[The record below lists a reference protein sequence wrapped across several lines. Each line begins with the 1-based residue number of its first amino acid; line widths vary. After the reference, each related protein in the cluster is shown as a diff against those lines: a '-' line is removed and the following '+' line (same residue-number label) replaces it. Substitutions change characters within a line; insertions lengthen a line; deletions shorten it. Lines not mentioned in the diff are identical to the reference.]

1 MPLLLLIMVL
11 LAACGGGSKMP
22 VVAQAPVAAK
32 DESIALSPEARRN
45 AGLEVVTVREEVRDT
60 MLEAP
65 GQLAWNEDRTW
76 SVGVVATGKMRI
88 VTAQVGDWVKVGQV
102 LARYHTHDV
111 HDTQANL
118 EQAFAE
124 RRRSTANLEQLK
136 RNRDRL
142 QRLYDAKAAPLMQ
155 LEQAT
160 SEVKMAEEEINKAQA
175 NIERETQHLTEVL
188 EVPVEAAHAHA
199 GPHQGEGGETE
210 LVPVKAPHD
219 GLVVERKVS
228 LGTVV
233 TTGQPAFVITD
244 PESLWLIASFPESA
258 LPLLRV
264 GLPLTVEVR
273 AYPGRLFPGRIRR
286 LGESMDAA
294 TRTLKVVVEVASQRA
309 LKPEMYATVKLAVRG
324 ARSLVIPAT
333 AVHEIDGQQV
343 VYVEGTQQRFTA
355 HPVQATISDGVAV
368 VLSGLKAG
376 ERVAAQG
383 SYMIKGQA
391 AQKAGE

>member
-1 MPLLLLIMVL
+1 M
-11 LAACGGGSKMP
+11 
-22 VVAQAPVAAK
+22 
-32 DESIALSPEARRN
+32 
-45 AGLEVVTVREEVRDT
+45 
-60 MLEAP
+60 
-65 GQLAWNEDRTW
+65 
-76 SVGVVATGKMRI
+76 
-88 VTAQVGDWVKVGQV
+88 
-102 LARYHTHDV
+102 
-111 HDTQANL
+111 
-118 EQAFAE
+118 
-124 RRRSTANLEQLK
+124 
-136 RNRDRL
+136 
-142 QRLYDAKAAPLMQ
+142 
-155 LEQAT
+155 
-160 SEVKMAEEEINKAQA
+160 
-175 NIERETQHLTEVL
+175 
-188 EVPVEAAHAHA
+188 
-199 GPHQGEGGETE
+199 
-210 LVPVKAPHD
+210 
-219 GLVVERKVS
+219 
-228 LGTVV
+228 
-233 TTGQPAFVITD
+233 ITD

-343 VYVEGTQQRFTA
+343 VYVEDAQNRFIA